1 MHRIRLVALLALLS
15 LAPLYG
21 LAQEKPEDG
30 LCART
35 FAKLA
40 ESYRHFTTLEAHFI
54 HTLHAPALGQ
64 NEVDEGTLYIEKG
77 GRMRWDYT
85 TPPGKLAVADGT
97 ESYLY
102 LPSENQVFIQPLG
115 KGPNAP
121 LAIRLLSGDVEPGKD
136 LLCMG
141 ASRDGD
147 TVVLRLGLASDAE
160 GVRNLEVRVDRDGKQ
175 ISEVSYTDSL
185 GNQVDLRLTGIRTPG
200 HLSPDLFTF
209 TPPKG
214 AQIIRSGG

>member
-1 MHRIRLVALLALLS
+1 MHRIRPVALLALLS
-15 LAPLYG
+15 IAPLCG
-21 LAQEKPEDG
+21 LAQEKPDEG
-30 LCART
+30 LCGRT

-40 ESYRHFTTLEAHFI
+40 ESYRHFTALEAHFV

-77 GRMRWDYT
+77 GRMRWDYA
-85 TPPGKLAVADGT
+85 TPPGKLAVADGR

-115 KGPNAP
+115 RGPNAP

-136 LLCMG
+136 LLCLG

-160 GVRNLEVRVDRDGKQ
+160 GVHHLEVRVDKEGKQ

-200 HLSPDLFTF
+200 HLPADLFTF

-214 AQIIRSGG
+214 AQIIRSAG